1 MDALTL
7 DTMVALEH
15 QGWDALCGQTGGP
28 FYGSLMTEDA
38 LMVLVNGLA
47 MDKKAV
53 VESLNLA
60 PGWDSYEIS
69 DTHRVAL
76 GSQAAALVYR
86 ASAQRH
92 DEAPF
97 EALMT
102 SVYVIVDGAPRL
114 ALYTQTTATH

>member
-1 MDALTL
+1 MTL

-53 VESLNLA
+53 VES
-60 PGWDSYEIS
+60 PTSP
-69 DTHRVAL
+69 L
-76 GSQAAALVYR
+76 G
-86 ASAQRH
+86 
-92 DEAPF
+92 
-97 EALMT
+97 
-102 SVYVIVDGAPRL
+102 G
-114 ALYTQTTATH
+114 TATRSATHTEWLWVPKRQRWCTGRQLNGTMRRRSRRS